1 MTLTSLLRP
10 DRINLD
16 LKAKKKPEAL
26 RELVQMI
33 RQGDELVFRG
43 ASAVVYERSAE

>member
-26 RELVQMI
+26 RELVPDIDQH
-33 RQGDELVFRG
+33 DVYVCG
-43 ASAVVYERSAE
+43 ADGWMDAAN